1 MSRIQKKFQTQ
12 STAIEMK
19 NYINN
24 NLLNN
29 SALKALL
36 DSAIWIE
43 NTLHVQSKLGKGT
56 ISLQDYLIEIDIE
69 LSLFGKVAQKSL
81 ESAIDKELKLL
92 K

>member
-12 STAIEMK
+12 ATAIEMK
-19 NYINN
+19 NFINN

>member
-12 STAIEMK
+12 ATAIEMK
-19 NYINN
+19 NFINN

-69 LSLFGKVAQKSL
+69 LTLFGKVAQKSL